1 MIKKIIKTALIGF
14 TYGASIA
21 IAYTYGHR
29 VGGKVGFRDGHI
41 CGYWLGREVECYLRE
56 RMKEREVK
64 LSGDGWYANGES
76 EVK

>member
-1 MIKKIIKTALIGF
+1 MIKTIIKTALISSAC
-14 TYGASIA
+14 GAAIA

-29 VGGKVGFRDGHI
+29 VGGKVGFRDGHV
-41 CGYWLGREVECYLRE
+41 CGFWLGREVESFLRE

-64 LSGDGWYANGES
+64 FSGDGWYTNGES